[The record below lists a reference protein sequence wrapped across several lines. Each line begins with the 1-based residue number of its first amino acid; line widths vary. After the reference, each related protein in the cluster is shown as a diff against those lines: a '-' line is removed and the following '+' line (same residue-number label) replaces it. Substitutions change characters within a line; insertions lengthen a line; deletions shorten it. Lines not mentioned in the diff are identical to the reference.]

1 MQQTKPS
8 ALALKMTTEP
18 RPTQQSSET
27 RVAGVSGTK
36 GTGYNNGAIIIGGDF
51 QGLGVAR
58 NLAPLGIPVIIVDPD
73 FCIGRF
79 SRSVRKYYK
88 CPPLTDTQ
96 AFVSFL
102 ERLAI
107 EKKLDKWV
115 VYPTSDRAV
124 FILSQFRNRL
134 SKYYLIPTPEWE
146 ITKFAYDK
154 KLTYQ
159 LSQRANVPAPRTFFP
174 ENIEQLSELNLD
186 FPVILKPTIKENF
199 FPITKQKAIR
209 ANNAAELL
217 KSYRYMNS
225 IIDASEIMVQ
235 ELIRGGP
242 NNLYSFCSMFGDGI
256 VKGKLIAKR
265 QRQHPMEFGNATT
278 FAFTCEIPQIEE
290 FSIRILKEMGYY
302 GLSEVEFMYDDKD
315 GKYKLLEIN
324 PRTWGWHTLGAAAGV
339 NFSWLLFAD
348 INNEPVCVNS
358 FEKNVKWVRLVTDV
372 PIVISEVCKGRLSLA
387 DYFNS
392 LKGKREFADYS
403 AKDPIPFIVEVCLG
417 PYFYYKRGF

>member
-1 MQQTKPS
+1 MY
-8 ALALKMTTEP
+8 
-18 RPTQQSSET
+18 
-27 RVAGVSGTK
+27 K
-36 GTGYNNGAIIIGGDF
+36 GLQNGAVVIGGDF
-51 QGLGVAR
+51 QGLGIAR
-58 NLAPLGIPVIIVDPD
+58 NLAPLGIPVIIVDPE

-88 CPPLTDTQ
+88 CPPLTDNE
-96 AFVSFL
+96 AFVRFL

-107 EKKLDKWV
+107 EKKLDRWV
-115 VYPTSDRAV
+115 IYPTTDRAV
-124 FILSQFRNRL
+124 FTLSQFRDRL
-134 SKYYLIPTPEWE
+134 SKYYLIPTPEWQ

-159 LSQRANVPAPRTFFP
+159 LAQQANIPVPKTIFAD
-174 ENIEQLSELNLD
+174 NIEQLSQLSLD

-199 FPITKQKAIR
+199 FPITKRKAIR
-209 ANNAAELL
+209 VNNQEKLL
-217 KSYRYMNS
+217 KAYKYMNS
-225 IIDASEIMVQ
+225 IIDASEIMIQ

-242 NNLYSFCSMFGDGI
+242 NNLYSFCCLFSDGI
-256 VKGKLIAKR
+256 AKGKLIAKR

-278 FAFTCEIPQIEE
+278 FAFTCEVPEIEE

-302 GLSEVEFMYDDKD
+302 GLSEVEFMYDDRN

-339 NFSWLLFAD
+339 NFSELLFAD

-387 DYFNS
+387 DYVNS
-392 LKGKREFADYS
+392 LKGKKEFADYS
-403 AKDPIPFIVEVCLG
+403 GKDPIPFIIEVLLG

>member
-1 MQQTKPS
+1 VYRSRQ
-8 ALALKMTTEP
+8 
-18 RPTQQSSET
+18 
-27 RVAGVSGTK
+27 
-36 GTGYNNGAIIIGGDF
+36 NGAVVIGGDF
-51 QGLGVAR
+51 QGLGIAR
-58 NLAPLGIPVIIVDPD
+58 NLAGLGIPVIIVDPD

-88 CPPLTDTQ
+88 CPALTDTE

-107 EKKLDKWV
+107 EKGLNKWV

-124 FILSQFRNRL
+124 FILSQFRDRL
-134 SKYYLIPTPEWE
+134 SKRYLIPTPEWE

-159 LSQRANVPAPRTFFP
+159 LAQQADVPVPKTFFA
-174 ENIEQLSELNLD
+174 ENSGQLSKLSLD

-199 FPITKQKAIR
+199 FPLTKRKAIR
-209 ANNAAELL
+209 ANNQQELVTGY
-217 KSYRYMNS
+217 KYMNS
-225 IIDASEIMVQ
+225 IIDASEIMIQ
-235 ELIRGGP
+235 QLIQGGP
-242 NNLYSFCSMFGDGI
+242 NNLYSFCSLFSGGE

-278 FAFTCEIPQIEE
+278 FAFTCEIPEIEE
-290 FSIRILKEMGYY
+290 FSVRLLKEMGYY

-348 INNEPVCVNS
+348 INNEPACANS
-358 FEKNVKWVRLVTDV
+358 FEKDIKWIRLLTDV
-372 PIVISEVCKGRLSLA
+372 PIVISEICKRRLTLA
-387 DYFNS
+387 DYLNS
-392 LKGKREFADYS
+392 IKGKREFAVYS
-403 AKDPIPFIVEVCLG
+403 AYDPLPFFVEVFLA
-417 PYFYYKRGF
+417 PYFYFKRGF